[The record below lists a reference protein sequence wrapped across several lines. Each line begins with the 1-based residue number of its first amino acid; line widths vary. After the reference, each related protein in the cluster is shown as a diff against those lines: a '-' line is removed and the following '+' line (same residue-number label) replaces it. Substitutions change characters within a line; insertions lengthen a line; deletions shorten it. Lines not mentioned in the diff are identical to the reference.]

1 MQSVVV
7 PCKALIIV
15 LSTAVFTLL
24 SEVLLRGPPAIQF
37 WCNFFPLSQLRIHKF
52 IFFLTKL
59 VAEKARGTYFARQRS
74 KCYVEAFESEKV
86 VARENQPLNVNVLAL
101 KLFCIADPEKRKSCA
116 AALATSALLLFFAK
130 RCDFSCSSFNFTYL
144 PA

>member
-1 MQSVVV
+1 M
-7 PCKALIIV
+7 
-15 LSTAVFTLL
+15 
-24 SEVLLRGPPAIQF
+24 
-37 WCNFFPLSQLRIHKF
+37 
-52 IFFLTKL
+52 
-59 VAEKARGTYFARQRS
+59 AEKARGTYFARQRS
-74 KCYVEAFESEKV
+74 KCYVEAFESCRTEKV
-86 VARENQPLNVNVLAL
+86 VARENQPLNVTVLAL